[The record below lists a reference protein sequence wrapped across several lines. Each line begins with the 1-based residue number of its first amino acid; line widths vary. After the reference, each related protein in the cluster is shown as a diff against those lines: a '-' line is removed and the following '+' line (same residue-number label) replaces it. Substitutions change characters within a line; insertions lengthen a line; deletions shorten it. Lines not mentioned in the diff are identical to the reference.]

1 MTEKEAAMPR
11 IQGPALA
18 EILEA
23 LAPRLHKRLDAAL
36 ERARGWPLEEQPHS
50 TADVAEAANGNTV
63 TFRVDEET
71 SVTLRLTD
79 GVVVKAQDVSC
90 DCLLAPA
97 CLHRA
102 AAAAVLPLDEGTAT
116 GSKSDAAR
124 TEDDRTELAA
134 SEAPGTPLTARER
147 AAATALWES
156 ATAVLVAGLVGANLF
171 TEAALARA
179 THDARAVGLHR
190 AASLGTRVGTDLR
203 AARERRP
210 EHRLEQ
216 LASDLRDLLSVTYQ
230 LTHATEPPA
239 LSELRGQARRS
250 YREHGGMRL
259 HGLFTEAIVSGTG
272 HAGVVGHLVDEQGVI
287 WSTATIAPGGPEL
300 VRSSYDSSLKLGGTT
315 LTHRELG
322 RSGML
327 LSGGASSEDR
337 RLSGGAAT
345 KAVRTES
352 AGWATPAISGLFD
365 RPVADQLARALRA
378 DRDDESFGAGD
389 DLVFLRAH
397 VLGQDETGLILV
409 LDTRDAEDAAAA
421 EPSAT
426 AGAVAEALTVIHCL
440 LPGDSPTTR
449 HNLARL
455 AAVKPSLKLIA
466 RPDRTRPGTV
476 RGLAINLEGEL
487 INLGLDRIPVPKE
500 ELRIEKDDADAAQ
513 TDAPVNQ
520 SDGAPLTPLIPADP
534 TALHVVQHR
543 VEQSVAA
550 GRAVTR
556 TALLDRDCA
565 RLDSDALHTAA
576 ALLRDLA
583 VKAEPAFD
591 EFQRPIDSA
600 QRPRDGYPLAWL
612 AAAVYA
618 HAATQE
624 RTVSRWLR
632 VLA

>member
-1 MTEKEAAMPR
+1 MTEKETAMPR

-23 LAPRLHKRLDAAL
+23 LAPRLHKRLDAAV
-36 ERARGWPLEEQPHS
+36 ERAGGWQRS
-50 TADVAEAANGNTV
+50 ATSDFV
-63 TFRVDEET
+63 TFRIDEET

-79 GVVVKAQDVSC
+79 GVVVKAEDVSC

-102 AAAAVLPLDEGTAT
+102 AAAALLPLDEGTST
-116 GSKSDAAR
+116 GSKAAAAP
-124 TEDDRTELAA
+124 TEDARAELAA

-216 LASDLRDLLSVTYQ
+216 LASDLRELLSVTCQ
-230 LTHATEPPA
+230 LMHATEPSA

-272 HAGVVGHLVDEQGVI
+272 HAGVVGHLVDENGVI

-365 RPVADQLARALRA
+365 RPLADQLARALRA
-378 DRDDESFGAGD
+378 DRDDEGFGAGD
-389 DLVFLRAH
+389 DLIFLRAH
-397 VLGQDETGLILV
+397 VLGQDEMGLVLA
-409 LDTRDAEDAAAA
+409 LDTRDAEDAA
-421 EPSAT
+421 
-426 AGAVAEALTVIHCL
+426 VAEAPTVIHCL
-440 LPGDSPTTR
+440 PPENSPTTR
-449 HNLARL
+449 HNLAQL

-476 RGLAINLEGEL
+476 HGLAINVDGKL
-487 INLGLDRIPVPKE
+487 INLGLDRIPVPKGE
-500 ELRIEKDDADAAQ
+500 PQVENDDAAQ
-513 TDAPVNQ
+513 NDVAPR
-520 SDGAPLTPLIPADP
+520 TPLVPADP

-556 TALLDRDCA
+556 TALLDRDCT
-565 RLDSDALHTAA
+565 RLDRDSLHTAA

-591 EFQRPIDSA
+591 EFQRPIDSV

-618 HAATQE
+618 HGATQE

-632 VLA
+632 VLT

>member
-1 MTEKEAAMPR
+1 MTQKEAAMPR

-23 LAPRLHKRLDAAL
+23 LAPRLHKRLGAAV
-36 ERARGWPLEEQPHS
+36 ERAGGWPRT
-50 TADVAEAANGNTV
+50 TAAGAEGGTGGTV

-71 SVTLRLTD
+71 TVTLRLAD
-79 GVVVKAQDVSC
+79 GVVVKAEDVSC

-102 AAAAVLPLDEGTAT
+102 AAAAVLPLDEGTTT
-116 GSKSDAAR
+116 GSKSDAAP
-124 TEDDRTELAA
+124 TEDARAEIAG

-216 LASDLRDLLSVTYQ
+216 LASDLRELLSVTYQ
-230 LTHATEPPA
+230 LTHATEPSA

-272 HAGVVGHLVDEQGVI
+272 HAGVVGHLVDENGVV

-365 RPVADQLARALRA
+365 RPLADQLARALRA

-389 DLVFLRAH
+389 DLVFLRAR
-397 VLGQDETGLILV
+397 VLGRDELGLV
-409 LDTRDAEDAAAA
+409 LALDTCDAEDAAAG
-421 EPSAT
+421 E
-426 AGAVAEALTVIHCL
+426 AGAAVAEAPTVIHCL
-440 LPGDSPTTR
+440 PPEDSPTTR

-466 RPDRTRPGTV
+466 RPDRARPGTV
-476 RGLAINLEGEL
+476 QGLAINVEGAL
-487 INLGLDRIPVPKE
+487 INLGLDRIPVPKGE
-500 ELRIEKDDADAAQ
+500 PQVEKDDAAQAAQ
-513 TDAPVNQ
+513 NDV
-520 SDGAPLTPLIPADP
+520 APLTRLVPADP

-556 TALLDRDCA
+556 TALLDRDCT
-565 RLDSDALHTAA
+565 RLDRDALHTAA

-591 EFQRPIDSA
+591 EFQRPIDSV

-618 HAATQE
+618 HGAAQE

-632 VLA
+632 VLS

>member
-23 LAPRLHKRLDAAL
+23 LAPRLHKRLDAAV
-36 ERARGWPLEEQPHS
+36 ERAGGWPRT
-50 TADVAEAANGNTV
+50 TAAGDADGGTGGTV

-79 GVVVKAQDVSC
+79 GVVVKAEDVSC

-116 GSKSDAAR
+116 GSKSDAAA
-124 TEDDRTELAA
+124 TEDTRAERAA

-216 LASDLRDLLSVTYQ
+216 LAADLRELLSVTYQ
-230 LTHATEPPA
+230 LTHATEPSA

-272 HAGVVGHLVDEQGVI
+272 HAGVVGHLVDENGVI

-365 RPVADQLARALRA
+365 RPLADQLARALRA

-397 VLGQDETGLILV
+397 VLGLDEMGLVLV
-409 LDTRDAEDAAAA
+409 LDTCDAEDAAVDAAAA
-421 EPSAT
+421 EA
-426 AGAVAEALTVIHCL
+426 AAVAEAPTVIHCL
-440 LPGDSPTTR
+440 PPEDSPTTR
-449 HNLARL
+449 HNFARV
-455 AAVKPSLKLIA
+455 AAIKPSLKLIA

-476 RGLAINLEGEL
+476 HGLAINVEGEL
-487 INLGLDRIPVPKE
+487 INLGLDRIPVPKGE
-500 ELRIEKDDADAAQ
+500 PQVEKDDAAQNAAQ
-513 TDAPVNQ
+513 NDV
-520 SDGAPLTPLIPADP
+520 APLTRLVPADP

-556 TALLDRDCA
+556 TALLDRDCT
-565 RLDSDALHTAA
+565 RLDRDALHTAA

-591 EFQRPIDSA
+591 EFQRPIDSV

-632 VLA
+632 VLS